1 MSISEVLK
9 VCAAIYFVVILIDF
23 FRSRRHKRF
32 LLELLPLICLL
43 VIDVYMASTS
53 AGYLTF
59 GSGSSPTVVM
69 LIMFGSILL
78 GFTARYVFYLRG
90 KFSWLNFVKPLCI
103 SPILLLPLIGS
114 VQAIKSLEAIQLVSF
129 ALLAFQN
136 GFFWQVI
143 LERARPEK

>member
-103 SPILLLPLIGS
+103 SLFLASHDNRS
-114 VQAIKSLEAIQLVSF
+114 VFIRSIQLHHGV
-129 ALLAFQN
+129 N
-136 GFFWQVI
+136 MV
-143 LERARPEK
+143 LEGRGPRR